1 MELQCI
7 KDKGK
12 LLPFQFTSV
21 TLIGISGTNLSAD
34 SVPRTDTPPPPP
46 MKKCVKSSYH
56 LVKRHQTLFN
66 GNHMISFVYTLLE
79 EHIMN

>member
-34 SVPRTDTPPPPP
+34 SVPRTDTHTPPPP
-46 MKKCVKSSYH
+46 
-56 LVKRHQTLFN
+56 N
-66 GNHMISFVYTLLE
+66 E
-79 EHIMN
+79 EMCQK

>member
-34 SVPRTDTPPPPP
+34 SVPRTDPPPPP
-46 MKKCVKSSYH
+46 
-56 LVKRHQTLFN
+56 N
-66 GNHMISFVYTLLE
+66 E
-79 EHIMN
+79 EMCQK